1 MTENPPIPVD
11 HLVTSGTFRLD
22 GGEWDV
28 DNNVWIVGNERT
40 AVVIDAAHDHEAIAR
55 ALGDRE
61 LMAIVCT
68 HAHNDHVNAAA
79 ALADLTEAP
88 ILLHPDDAPLWHMV
102 HPDREPD
109 APLLHGERLQAGDVE
124 LEVLHTP
131 GHAPGA
137 VCLHAAELGIVFTG
151 DTLFKGGPG
160 ATGRS
165 YSDFPTIVDSIRDRL
180 LTLPPETVVHTG
192 HGDSTTIGDEAPHL
206 EEWIARGH

>member
-1 MTENPPIPVD
+1 MATAYPTPIDRV
-11 HLVTSGTFRLD
+11 VTSGVFRLD
-22 GGEWDV
+22 GGEWNV

-40 AVVIDAAHDHEAIAR
+40 AIVIDAAHDHEEIAR

-68 HAHNDHVNAAA
+68 HAHNDHISAAGQ
-79 ALADLTEAP
+79 LADLTSAP
-88 ILLHPDDAPLWHMV
+88 ILLHPDDAQLWNMV
-102 HPDREPD
+102 YPSREPD

-137 VCLHAAELGIVFTG
+137 VCLHAPELGVVFSG
-151 DTLFKGGPG
+151 DTLFNGGPG

-165 YSDFPTIVDSIRDRL
+165 FSDFPTIIDSIRDRL
-180 LTLPPETVVHTG
+180 FALPEDTMVYTG
-192 HGDSTTIGDEAPHL
+192 HGESTTIGAEAPHL
-206 EEWIARGH
+206 EEWVKRGS